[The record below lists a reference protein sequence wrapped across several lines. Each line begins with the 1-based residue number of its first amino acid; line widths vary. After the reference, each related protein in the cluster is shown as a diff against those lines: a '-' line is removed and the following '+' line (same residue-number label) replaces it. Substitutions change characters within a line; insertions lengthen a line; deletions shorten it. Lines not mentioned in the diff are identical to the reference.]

1 MTSAVL
7 VVALVVAVPA
17 TARADPTL
25 RRRDATLIDL
35 LRMPY
40 RSSRLFAMP
49 IADVVGAYQITVS
62 GDGSLLQE
70 TGILSF
76 TGVLALGFG
85 DLAQLE
91 YRHTTAISVEHTSAP
106 VPAVGVQLKLPIPER
121 TYVPAFAI
129 AFRLG
134 VPRQET
140 FGPTTVDESVTDL
153 YLVGRLALWGVA
165 KAITLHGGVR
175 ISSAKI
181 EVGGDRELP
190 AVSKYVVLPTAGLDI
205 AATRNAHL
213 VIEAGLAPQFHY
225 DRDTADPPRI
235 ARGLLGRIGVRWFIV
250 PALSIDGSVGYQL
263 EVAGSRAADGLDDV
277 VQWDIRLGAELFVPW
292 GALACKGLGI
302 FCQQGG
308 AP

>member
-1 MTSAVL
+1 VRIVTA
-7 VVALVVAVPA
+7 ALALAAAAGSV
-17 TARADPTL
+17 RADPTL
-25 RRRDATLIDL
+25 RRRDATILDL

-49 IADVVGAYQITVS
+49 IADVVGAYQITLS

-70 TGILSF
+70 TGVLSF
-76 TGVLALGFG
+76 AGVLALGFG

-91 YRHTTAISVEHTSAP
+91 YRHTAAISVEHTTAP
-106 VPAVGVQLKLPIPER
+106 VPALGVQFKAPIPEGR
-121 TYVPAFAI
+121 HLPGIAI
-129 AFRLG
+129 AFRFGL
-134 VPRQET
+134 PRVET
-140 FGPTTVDESVTDL
+140 FAATEIRESVTDL
-153 YLVGRLALWGVA
+153 YLVGRLALWGIADGV
-165 KAITLHGGVR
+165 TLHAGARV
-175 ISSAKI
+175 SQAKI
-181 EVGGDRELP
+181 EVGGDRDLQ
-190 AVSKYVVLPTAGLDI
+190 AKRYVVLPTLGLDI
-205 AATRNAHL
+205 RATRTAHL
-213 VIEAGLAPQFHY
+213 VAEAGLAPQFHY
-225 DRDTADPPRI
+225 DRDAAAPPTI
-235 ARGLLGRIGVRWFIV
+235 GRGLLGRIGVRWFIV